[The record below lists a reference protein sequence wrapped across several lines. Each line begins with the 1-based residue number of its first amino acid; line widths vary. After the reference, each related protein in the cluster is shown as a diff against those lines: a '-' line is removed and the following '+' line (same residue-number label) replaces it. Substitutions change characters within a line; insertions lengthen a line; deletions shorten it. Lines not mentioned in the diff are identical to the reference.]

1 MVMLIVAMAVIVE
14 CVYAWSLRTLHM
26 CFTLLLHAVCTFVGV
41 RYILDYKAPISR
53 VQAFGVALCQ
63 FLL

>member
-1 MVMLIVAMAVIVE
+1 MVMLIVAMAVVVE

-26 CFTLLLHAVCTFVGV
+26 CFTLLLHAVC